1 MNFKYILRMS
11 YSIRNK
17 IFFSVS
23 IVQWV
28 CFLKEIKKIITDVK
42 KTDGCF
48 QCGVFERRTAISICN
63 DTHAKTQTPRIYKR
77 FWRNQT
83 SLDKN

>member
-1 MNFKYILRMS
+1 MS

-17 IFFSVS
+17 IIFSVS

-28 CFLKEIKKIITDVK
+28 CFLKEITKIITDVK
-42 KTDGCF
+42 KNDGCF
-48 QCGVFERRTAISICN
+48 QCGVFERCTAKSICN
-63 DTHAKTQTPRIYKR
+63 HTHPKTRTPIIYKR